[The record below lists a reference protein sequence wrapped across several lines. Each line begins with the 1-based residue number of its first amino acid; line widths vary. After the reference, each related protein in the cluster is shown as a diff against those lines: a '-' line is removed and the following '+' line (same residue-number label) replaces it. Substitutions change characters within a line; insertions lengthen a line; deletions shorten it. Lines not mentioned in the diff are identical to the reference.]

1 MFRVEVSEKVGKLG
15 KLMICLLLLKP
26 VNWYSNISF
35 QAYLSPKM
43 YSTNCRVLKSGLSIN
58 ANGALSAFTT
68 SK

>member
-35 QAYLSPKM
+35 QAYLMPKM